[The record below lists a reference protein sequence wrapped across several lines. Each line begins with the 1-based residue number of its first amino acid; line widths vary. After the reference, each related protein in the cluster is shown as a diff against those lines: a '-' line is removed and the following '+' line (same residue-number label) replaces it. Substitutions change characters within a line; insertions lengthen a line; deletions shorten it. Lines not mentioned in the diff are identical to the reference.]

1 MRTVYVQRWTED
13 LGPATAEGEGC
24 WEEFH
29 DAVREA
35 NDVYIDARS
44 ATSTSGG
51 FLELARMLGL

>member
-13 LGPATAEGEGC
+13 LAEAAAEGEGS

-29 DAVREA
+29 DAVREE
-35 NDVYIDARS
+35 NDVYIDART

-51 FLELARMLGL
+51 FLELAKMLDL